1 MKMENRKKWMISKLN
16 INKEFG
22 LNYEW
27 ILEFKVWN
35 VIYSCTNINEFI
47 KEILIWNII
56 QYEIFLDKLYW
67 VDFRVYSKNKDSEWI
82 TAFEIQIIDSYINK
96 NKVISLLKWNKIK
109 MDF

>member
-27 ILEFKVWN
+27 ILEFKIWDT
-35 VIYSCTNINEFI
+35 IYSCTNINKFI

-56 QYEIFLDKLYW
+56 QYEIFLNKLYW
-67 VDFRVYSKNKDSEWI
+67 VDFRVYSYNEDSEWI

-96 NKVISLLKWNKIK
+96 NKVISLLKGEVIK
-109 MDF
+109 E